1 MKKEK
6 KKKPKVVYYEDR
18 GQTIYSMAALDGMTP
33 EEKEELD
40 KKRKNVNIFTK
51 KEYMAMFK
59 AAFQVYGPI
68 LLCCVGAFTLAA
80 LIMYF
85 FLT

>member
-6 KKKPKVVYYEDR
+6 KKKPRVVYYEDR

-40 KKRKNVNIFTK
+40 KKRKNAIFFTK

-80 LIMYF
+80 IIMYF
-85 FLT
+85 FLI

>member
-40 KKRKNVNIFTK
+40 KKRKNVNIFTR

-68 LLCCVGAFTLAA
+68 LLCCVGAFTLVA

>member
-40 KKRKNVNIFTK
+40 KKRKNVNIFTR

>member
-33 EEKEELD
+33 EDIEELD
-40 KKRKNVNIFTK
+40 KKRKNVNIFTR

>member
-80 LIMYF
+80 LMMYF

>member
-6 KKKPKVVYYEDR
+6 KKKPKIVYYEDR

-40 KKRKNVNIFTK
+40 KKRKNVNIFTR

>member
-40 KKRKNVNIFTK
+40 KKRKNVTIFTK

-85 FLT
+85 FLI

>member
-33 EEKEELD
+33 EEKED
-40 KKRKNVNIFTK
+40 RKSV
-51 KEYMAMFK
+51 
-59 AAFQVYGPI
+59 V
-68 LLCCVGAFTLAA
+68 
-80 LIMYF
+80 
-85 FLT
+85 

>member
-1 MKKEK
+1 MKKKK

-80 LIMYF
+80 LMMYF